1 MITLA
6 RLALNSPTLSASW
19 WRFRLKL
26 PYNKCT
32 QQEIHRFE
40 CVTAFHMSSFQS
52 FSKYEAHS
60 RDCISFPP
68 TWGKSLALI
77 LVKAAS
83 LQGML
88 SNRTYKIQMFCT
100 LIIPCSRVHPVKWI
114 TKIWL
119 NQLWFDFWN
128 KQSMQKISQLHVL
141 RVSPSGHPRTCPT
154 HCEPTYPTC
163 ENTQLV
169 RTQDDTRV
177 AWTHE
182 DSWTH
187 GPSWT
192 STSVGLRNVDVR
204 YPWCCPYCR
213 VAFPPGRFLYIHVW
227 HHLASWCSIFD
238 FLQAVQLQ
246 FHQPLN
252 QQLWVVQ
259 WLLVQMVGR
268 VCHEVDHRHLWQ
280 QSRTLNWALNGFDMS
295 SWKTNRR
302 FEVLASSHTNNVEG
316 HVWADDCHLVASVLG
331 S

>member
-26 PYNKCT
+26 SHNKRNKST

-40 CVTAFHMSSFQS
+40 CVTALHISSFQS

-88 SNRTYKIQMFCT
+88 SNGTYKIQMFCT
-100 LIIPCSRVHPVKWI
+100 LILCSRVHPVKLI

-128 KQSMQKISQLHVL
+128 KQSMQKVSQLHVL
-141 RVSPSGHPRTCPT
+141 RVSPSSHPRTCPT

-163 ENTQLV
+163 ENPRWGHKMTQEC
-169 RTQDDTRV
+169 
-177 AWTHE
+177 HE

-187 GPSWT
+187 GP
-192 STSVGLRNVDVR
+192 VH
-204 YPWCCPYCR
+204 P
-213 VAFPPGRFLYIHVW
+213 
-227 HHLASWCSIFD
+227 
-238 FLQAVQLQ
+238 
-246 FHQPLN
+246 
-252 QQLWVVQ
+252 
-259 WLLVQMVGR
+259 
-268 VCHEVDHRHLWQ
+268 
-280 QSRTLNWALNGFDMS
+280 
-295 SWKTNRR
+295 
-302 FEVLASSHTNNVEG
+302 
-316 HVWADDCHLVASVLG
+316 SVLG
-331 S
+331 MWMFDIHDVVRIAE